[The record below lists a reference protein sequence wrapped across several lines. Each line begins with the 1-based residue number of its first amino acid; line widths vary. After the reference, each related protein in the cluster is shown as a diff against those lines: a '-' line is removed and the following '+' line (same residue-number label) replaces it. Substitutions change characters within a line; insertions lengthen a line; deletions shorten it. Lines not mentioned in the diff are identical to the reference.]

1 MANPFSKGWN
11 YLMQSLDTKIE
22 ENADP
27 KVQIQQ
33 AAEAARKQ
41 HAELTKQA
49 AAVIGNKNQLEMR
62 LNRLQEDAQKLAENA
77 RLAIQ
82 QADSAATS
90 GDSAKAQELNQ
101 TAEVFA
107 SQLVTVENEL
117 EQTKQMHAGAVESA
131 RQAEAQKRQADVRFQ
146 EQQQQIQQ
154 LQQQVDQAK
163 MQEASARSM
172 QQMNGMQALQGD
184 DSVPTL
190 DGVRDKIEARYAQAL
205 GAQELVQ
212 GTVQG
217 RMDEVTAAG
226 NDMRATSRLE
236 QIRAEMKGELT
247 AGDGDSAGAAAD
259 STDVSTADTATQ
271 NSAETPAQ
279 QDSQDGQSNPYL
291 GK

>member
-11 YLMQSLDTKIE
+11 YLLQSLDTKIE

-49 AAVIGNKNQLEMR
+49 AAVIGNRNQLEMK
-62 LNRLQEDAQKLAENA
+62 LHRLQEDAQKLSDNA
-77 RLAIQ
+77 RTAIQ
-82 QADSAATS
+82 QADKATAE
-90 GDSAKAQELNQ
+90 GDAAKAQELNQ

-117 EQTKQMHAGAVESA
+117 EQTKQMHAGAVQA
-131 RQAEAQKRQADVRFQ
+131 AKQAEAQKQQADMRYQ

-163 MQEASARSM
+163 MQEATAQSV
-172 QQMNGMQALQGD
+172 QQMNGMQGLQDD

-190 DGVRDKIEARYAQAL
+190 DGVRDKIEARYARAL
-205 GAQELVQ
+205 GAQELVE
-212 GTVQG
+212 GSVQG
-217 RMDEVTAAG
+217 RMDEIAAAG
-226 NDMRATSRLE
+226 NDMKANSRLE
-236 QIRAEMKGELT
+236 QIRAEMKGELES
-247 AGDGDSAGAAAD
+247 GDGQPSGD
-259 STDVSTADTATQ
+259 
-271 NSAETPAQ
+271 AQ
-279 QDSQDGQSNPYL
+279 SEAKLGGDAQSGDLNPYL
-291 GK
+291 GEEK